1 MEIYVVRP
9 GDTIDS
15 IAASTSADTASLIY
29 YNQLAYP
36 YALAIG
42 QALLIPV
49 PGENPSRYP
58 AYTNGYAYPFIS
70 DNPLEETL
78 PYLSALSV
86 FSYGFT

>member
-49 PGENPSRYP
+49 PGENPSR
-58 AYTNGYAYPFIS
+58 
-70 DNPLEETL
+70 
-78 PYLSALSV
+78 
-86 FSYGFT
+86 